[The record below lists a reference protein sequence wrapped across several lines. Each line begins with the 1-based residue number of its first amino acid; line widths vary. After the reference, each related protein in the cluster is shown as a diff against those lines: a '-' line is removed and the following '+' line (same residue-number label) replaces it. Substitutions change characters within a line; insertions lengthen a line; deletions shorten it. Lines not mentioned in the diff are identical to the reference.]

1 MLLSPL
7 RYSRVNIL
15 NMKLPSSLKSG
26 DIVVIG
32 FPFDAHSS
40 FMRGAAE
47 GPEALVEAYHSP
59 SANLYTEK
67 GLDLGQIKGLH
78 FLGNADL
85 GGDYW
90 EIEKTVDLL
99 LSRDVKVLSLGGDHS
114 ITYPIMKAYA
124 KKYPELHILQTDA
137 HGDLY
142 PDFEGDL
149 YSHACPFARIMED
162 GLCQRLLQVGVRS
175 LSSVQRK
182 MAAKHEVEIIEMKDW
197 EQWKGPLPLNLSHP
211 LYLSLD
217 LDVLDP
223 AFAPGVSHHE
233 PGGLQTRELISIIQN
248 LPMPL
253 IGADIVEL
261 NPSRDLQGV
270 TAMVAAKLLREI
282 LHNMLS

>member
-1 MLLSPL
+1 MDTRSTFKP
-7 RYSRVNIL
+7 
-15 NMKLPSSLKSG
+15 G
-26 DIVVIG
+26 DTVVVG

-40 FMRGAAE
+40 FMRGPAK
-47 GPEALVEAYHSP
+47 GPTALVEAYHSP
-59 SANLYTEK
+59 SANLFTEK
-67 GLDLGQIKGLH
+67 GLDLSLVAGLH
-78 FLGNADL
+78 FIGNANL
-85 GGDYW
+85 GDNYW
-90 EIEKTVDLL
+90 QIERTIDQLL
-99 LSRDVKVLSLGGDHS
+99 AQEVKVISLGGDHS

-124 KKYPELHILQTDA
+124 KRYPDLHILQTDA

-142 PDFEGDL
+142 PDFEGNP

-162 GLCQRLLQVGVRS
+162 GLCKGLLQVGVRS
-175 LSSVQRK
+175 LSTIQK
-182 MAAKHEVEIIEMKDW
+182 GMAQEYGVEIIEMKDW
-197 EQWKGPLPLNLSHP
+197 ASWKGPLPLSLTNP

-233 PGGLQTRELISIIQN
+233 PGGMHTRELITLIQE

-261 NPSRDLQGV
+261 NPDRDLNGI

-282 LHNMLS
+282 LHNMQAENVS